1 MPTVA
6 EIFEAMP
13 ARLDASKA
21 AGLNMSIAFD
31 LSGEQAAQKTLVIAD
46 GSAEIA
52 EGISEGADATLIMDG
67 DDYAAMI
74 SGELNPM
81 TAFMT
86 GKVKVEGDLGSVM
99 KMQGLFG
106 M

>member
-1 MPTVA
+1 MPSVE

-13 ARLDASKA
+13 AQLDASKA
-21 AGLNMSIAFD
+21 ADLNMKIAFD
-31 LSGEQAAQKTLVIAD
+31 LSGEQACEKTLVISD
-46 GSAEIA
+46 GVAVVTDGA
-52 EGISEGADATLIMDG
+52 SEDADATLKMDG

-86 GKVKVEGDLGSVM
+86 GKVKVEGDLGAVM

>member
-13 ARLDASKA
+13 AQLDSAKA
-21 AGLNMSIAFD
+21 AGLNLTIAFD
-31 LSGEQAAQKTLVIAD
+31 LSGEQATQKTLVIAD
-46 GSAEIA
+46 GAPTIDDGLSD
-52 EGISEGADATLIMDG
+52 GADATLIMDG
-67 DDYAAMI
+67 DDYAAMV
-74 SGELNPM
+74 SGDLNPM

>member
-1 MPTVA
+1 MPSVA

-13 ARLDASKA
+13 AQLDASKA
-21 AGLNMSIAFD
+21 ADINMKIAFD
-31 LSGEQAAQKTLVIAD
+31 LSGEQACQKTLVIAD
-46 GSAEIA
+46 GKAVVDDGA
-52 EGISEGADATLIMDG
+52 SEDADATLKMDG
-67 DDYAAMI
+67 DDYAAMV

-86 GKVKVEGDLGSVM
+86 GKVKVDGDLGSVM

>member
-1 MPTVA
+1 MPSVE

-13 ARLDASKA
+13 ARLDSAKA
-21 AGLNMSIAFD
+21 AGLNMTIAFD
-31 LSGEQAAQKTLVIAD
+31 LSGEQACQKTLVIDDGNATVAD
-46 GSAEIA
+46 GA
-52 EGISEGADATLIMDG
+52 SEDADATLKMDG

-74 SGELNPM
+74 SGDLNPM